1 MHIGIGF
8 PEVDKMLRPLS
19 NLTHI
24 STKPRPILR
33 KDQNRDIHDM
43 LLKLLLVV
51 FLIQEITEVSD
62 QTLREF
68 LHPH

>member
-51 FLIQEITEVSD
+51 FLTQEITEVSD